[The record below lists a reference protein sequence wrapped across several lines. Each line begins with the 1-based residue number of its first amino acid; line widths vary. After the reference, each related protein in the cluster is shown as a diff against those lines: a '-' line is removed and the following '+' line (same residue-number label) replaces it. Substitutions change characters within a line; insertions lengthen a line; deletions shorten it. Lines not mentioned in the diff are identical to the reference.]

1 MANWL
6 TQQQQPGLVQPGA
19 GVRATHS
26 SAGLLLRVRHF
37 PSTPP
42 STLPSCGLLPAQEP
56 QGRHCSPP
64 ACTRPGEKA
73 SLQRLPSCGL
83 PWNPRGDREQPADVA
98 GLRAEIL
105 ISSSGCD
112 HRRDLGSSPAQTRST
127 RPAPTATAL
136 RPAPVGHRL
145 EGRGAAHPKGSPGT
159 TSHSHPG
166 KAPRLQPGPAV
177 PGPQL
182 HRHQGEHGS
191 QKAGGGSGGWAV
203 LGSICF

>member
-6 TQQQQPGLVQPGA
+6 TQQQRPGLVQPGA

-73 SLQRLPSCGL
+73 SLQRLPS
-83 PWNPRGDREQPADVA
+83 WW
-98 GLRAEIL
+98 
-105 ISSSGCD
+105 
-112 HRRDLGSSPAQTRST
+112 
-127 RPAPTATAL
+127 APLEPT
-136 RPAPVGHRL
+136 
-145 EGRGAAHPKGSPGT
+145 EGRRAASRRGRPEGRD
-159 TSHSHPG
+159 SH
-166 KAPRLQPGPAV
+166 KQQWL
-177 PGPQL
+177 
-182 HRHQGEHGS
+182 
-191 QKAGGGSGGWAV
+191 
-203 LGSICF
+203 